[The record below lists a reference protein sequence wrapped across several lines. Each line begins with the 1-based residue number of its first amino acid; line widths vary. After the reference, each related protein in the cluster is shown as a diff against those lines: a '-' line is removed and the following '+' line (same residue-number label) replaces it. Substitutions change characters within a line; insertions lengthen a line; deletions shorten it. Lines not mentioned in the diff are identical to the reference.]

1 MAIITT
7 GHVQYVFIS
16 DQSYR
21 SGENRPDLMTE
32 YSEFYIFKIF
42 VLESWGIPL
51 PVMYHVIAMYKDM
64 MMAPIGSTYMRH
76 FSPISFWT
84 SLDPDNDKLLDGIA
98 RLSNCHCIFNTWA

>member
-1 MAIITT
+1 MFSSVTKVI
-7 GHVQYVFIS
+7 
-16 DQSYR
+16 
-21 SGENRPDLMTE
+21 DLEKTDHEDFMTE
-32 YSEFYIFKIF
+32 YSEVYKRALIYIFKIF

-76 FSPISFWT
+76 FSPISFWI
-84 SLDPDNDKLLDGIA
+84 SLDPDNDKSLDGME